1 MSCDFKPTS
10 VTLLQRIAIER
21 TGEDEATRV
30 RFWELYQPAMLMSA
44 KITEEAYRRKVDVTV
59 TMAALA
65 GE

>member
-30 RFWELYQPAMLMSA
+30 RFWELYQSLHGSRGE
-44 KITEEAYRRKVDVTV
+44 KRRQSD
-59 TMAALA
+59 A
-65 GE
+65 GL